1 MSKILRCSEL
11 IPGCNF
17 IARGESDEEVI
28 EEASRHVRARHNLQK
43 MSAGVVAIIRGAIYD
58 EEEDAPLKKRAKSA
72 SHVGHDGATDGH
84 AGRVW
89 WPQGTGRGPD

>member
-43 MSAGVVAIIRGAIYD
+43 MSAGHVSPDSFTHGS
-58 EEEDAPLKKRAKSA
+58 SA
-72 SHVGHDGATDGH
+72 QRMQWFQNGFRSGSIASCNTFDSSN
-84 AGRVW
+84 
-89 WPQGTGRGPD
+89 